1 MNSDDYVRIFD
12 TTLRDG
18 EQSPGCTMTIEEKLR
33 VARKLE
39 DLGVDCIEA
48 GFPAASR
55 GEVEAVRRVAEVVE
69 KSRII
74 GLCRTREP
82 DIMAAWK
89 AVKDAARPGL
99 HVFIATSELH
109 LRKKLKL
116 SPDEVLEEIR
126 RGVGTCRSLCEH
138 VEYSAEDATR
148 TDPGFLRE
156 AFACAIESGARVVN
170 IPDTVGYTLP
180 QEYTLIVE
188 DIAKVAGDRDVIIS
202 THCHNDLGLAV
213 ANSLAAVAAGAR
225 QVECCV
231 NGIGERAGNASLE
244 EVVMALQ
251 VRRDLLGCATR
262 INIHEIAAASRIVSE
277 VTGVPV
283 SATKPIVGRNAFAH
297 EAGIHQHGVLKDRR
311 TYEIMRPEDVG
322 ATESNIVLG
331 KHSGRYALQD
341 RLTALG
347 YDLGAAQLDGVFER
361 FKALAD
367 KKKNIYDEDL
377 HALVA
382 EDVYSLP
389 SRYELISL
397 DFRSGTSSQPWARVR
412 LRVGEEQLEAE
423 AAGNGPVNAAILAIK
438 QCTGNDA
445 ALLEEYRLDAL
456 TGGADAQARATLVIF
471 DRGLL
476 SRGVATHIDV
486 VTASALAFID
496 ALNHQARRLELQ
508 ANHLSSVPPPAP
520 EKES

>member
-1 MNSDDYVRIFD
+1 MNTDDYVRIFD

-18 EQSPGCTMTIEEKLR
+18 EQSPGCTMTIEEKMR

-55 GEVEAVRRVAEVVE
+55 GEIEAVQKVADVVE
-69 KSRII
+69 RSRVI

-82 DIMAAWK
+82 DIMAAWT

-109 LRKKLKL
+109 MRKKLKL
-116 SPDEVLEEIR
+116 SPDEVLQEIR
-126 RGVGTCRSLCEH
+126 RGVTTCRSLCDH

-148 TDPGFLRE
+148 TDPVFLKE
-156 AFACAIESGARVVN
+156 AFQCAIESGATVLN

-180 QEYTLIVE
+180 QEYTRIVQQ
-188 DIAKVAGDRDVIIS
+188 IASIVGDREVIIS

-262 INIHEIAAASRIVSE
+262 INTHEIAAASRIVSE
-277 VTGVPV
+277 VTGMPV
-283 SATKPIVGRNAFAH
+283 QANKPIVGRNAFAH

-331 KHSGRYALQD
+331 KHSGRHALGD
-341 RLTALG
+341 RLVALG
-347 YDLGAAQLDGVFER
+347 YELSGAQLAGVFER

-382 EDVYSLP
+382 EDS
-389 SRYELISL
+389 STMTARYELVSL
-397 DFRSGTSSQPWARVR
+397 QFRSGTDTDPWARVV
-412 LRVGEEQLEAE
+412 LRIGDEERTAE
-423 AAGNGPVNAAILAIK
+423 ATGNGPVSAAILAIK
-438 QCTGNDA
+438 QCTGNQDA
-445 ALLEEYRLDAL
+445 VLQEYRLDAL
-456 TGGADAQARATLVIF
+456 TGGADAQARAALVIF
-471 DRGLL
+471 DSGLL
-476 SRGVATHIDV
+476 SRGVATDIDV

-496 ALNHQARRLELQ
+496 ALNTQARRLELQ
-508 ANHLSSVPPPAP
+508 SNGCNSVPPPP
-520 EKES
+520 GRNP